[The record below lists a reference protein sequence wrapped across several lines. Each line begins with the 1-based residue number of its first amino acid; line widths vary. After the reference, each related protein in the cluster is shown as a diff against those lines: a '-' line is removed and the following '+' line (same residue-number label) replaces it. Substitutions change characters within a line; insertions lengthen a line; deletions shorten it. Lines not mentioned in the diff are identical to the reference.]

1 MIFECLHA
9 KCDRYLGCWSRR
21 AAVILGPF
29 RSCPIACGVTK
40 AVHCYGSQ
48 TDVVNLGSLLHDLG
62 HLLAAGIALGSLLG
76 EALMLVEICC
86 LFEANGHVVLLDKVQ
101 NLEGMTKGASLIENA
116 CVIAKPAE
124 DLLGGRQV
132 DALESL
138 SQALHLQGVVG
149 TGLLVLQSME
159 MIDGPIL
166 DLFQVRVF
174 FGFGCKAT
182 DTIHDKTIQVLVLW
196 QDREQRAVH
205 NGIVFWLAHAGH
217 SKNPLVSRI
226 HHHEPSMPIRL

>member
-1 MIFECLHA
+1 
-9 KCDRYLGCWSRR
+9 
-21 AAVILGPF
+21 
-29 RSCPIACGVTK
+29 
-40 AVHCYGSQ
+40 
-48 TDVVNLGSLLHDLG
+48 
-62 HLLAAGIALGSLLG
+62 
-76 EALMLVEICC
+76 MLVEICC

-101 NLEGMTKGASLIENA
+101 DLEGMTKGTSLIENA
-116 CVIAKPAE
+116 CVIAKPTE

-138 SQALHLQGVVG
+138 SQALHIQGVVG
-149 TGLLVLQSME
+149 TGLLVSQSME

-166 DLFQVRVF
+166 DLFQARVF
-174 FGFGCKAT
+174 FGFGCEAT
-182 DTIHDKTIQVLVLW
+182 DTIHDKTVQVLVLW

-205 NGIVFWLAHAGH
+205 NGIVFWLAHARH